1 MVAKDN
7 LSGSARENA
16 FLRGQ
21 ITGLKSGLRATCN
34 VTRAIEYGAA
44 QQAVIEAAKAM
55 RDQQPDSV
63 RALYA
68 AVDALRTLEDQG

>member
-7 LSGSARENA
+7 LSG
-16 FLRGQ
+16 
-21 ITGLKSGLRATCN
+21 
-34 VTRAIEYGAA
+34 GASSLNWTA
-44 QQAVIEAAKAM
+44 DRIIRYLNYLGDVHAVERAVITAAKDM

-68 AVDALRTLEDQG
+68 AVDALRALERQT